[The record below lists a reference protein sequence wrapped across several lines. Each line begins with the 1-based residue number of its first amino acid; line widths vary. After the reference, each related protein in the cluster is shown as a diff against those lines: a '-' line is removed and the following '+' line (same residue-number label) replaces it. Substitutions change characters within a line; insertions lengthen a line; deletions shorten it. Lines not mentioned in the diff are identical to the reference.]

1 MSFGDKVEQ
10 RTSIIFCVELGKSTM
25 EIKQPLE
32 KTQSAISVS
41 SALVYQCYRRFP
53 EDSSAH

>member
-41 SALVYQCYRRFP
+41 SALVYQCYRL
-53 EDSSAH
+53 S